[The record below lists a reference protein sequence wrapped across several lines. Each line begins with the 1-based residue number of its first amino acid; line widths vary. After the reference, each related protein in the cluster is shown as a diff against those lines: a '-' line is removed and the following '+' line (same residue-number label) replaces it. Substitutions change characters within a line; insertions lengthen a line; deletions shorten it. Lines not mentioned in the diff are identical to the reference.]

1 MTAET
6 SVLDPVDSNIVD
18 ALVRNGRASYK
29 ELGELVGLSPHAVA
43 DRVRRL
49 VRSGVITGF
58 TATVDPSG
66 VGRALDALVDVR
78 LLPTT
83 DPDAFEQAA
92 ARLDAVR
99 EIAFVTGR
107 SDYQLR
113 VSCRNA
119 DDLDATVRALRRD
132 AGAAVT
138 ETRIVMRSR
147 SFSRSS

>member
-1 MTAET
+1 VET
-6 SVLDPVDSNIVD
+6 SVLDPLDSKIVT

-29 ELGELVGLSPHAVA
+29 ELGELVGLSPHAAA

-58 TATVDPSG
+58 TATVDPAG
-66 VGRALDALVDVR
+66 VGRAIDALVDVR
-78 LLPTT
+78 LAAAT
-83 DPDAFEQAA
+83 DPDAFEQAVA
-92 ARLDAVR
+92 GLETVR

-113 VSCRNA
+113 VSCRDA
-119 DDLDATVRALRRD
+119 DDLDTTIRALRQR
-132 AGAAVT
+132 AGAAAT

-147 SFSRSS
+147 SFPRSL

>member
-1 MTAET
+1 VET
-6 SVLDPVDSNIVD
+6 SVIDPVDSKIVH

-49 VRSGVITGF
+49 VRLGVITGF
-58 TATVDPSG
+58 TATVDAAG
-66 VGRALDALVDVR
+66 VGRPIDALVDVR
-78 LLPTT
+78 LAAAT
-83 DPDAFEQAA
+83 DPDAFEE
-92 ARLDAVR
+92 AVAGLETVT

-113 VSCRNA
+113 VSCRDA
-119 DDLDATVRALRRD
+119 DDLDTTIRALRQR
-132 AGAAVT
+132 AGAAAT

-147 SFSRSS
+147 AFPRSP